1 MATKCTMASLS
12 LYFVAAFE
20 NLVPVEKAKT
30 LFHLTLRPISA
41 EAIDKAES
49 TVAKKLPFIFEEIR
63 QAFRDKTSSQ
73 SWGDTATQA
82 YSSTVGSLK
91 ELGGDTLVKTAAGFN
106 EALPFIKRAGYD
118 VTEVEVGLGLSP
130 KIVPHLQVRE
140 IITAE
145 QQAELLAEVQGR
157 KLVSTILTSLF
168 KASAAREKL
177 NFKRFHFS
185 EIELE
190 LSILPSVVL
199 KFKPDEF
206 SQAIETETL
215 PTAALIVEEGDT
227 GTSSEDTAGEKT

>member
-1 MATKCTMASLS
+1 M
-12 LYFVAAFE
+12 
-20 NLVPVEKAKT
+20 
-30 LFHLTLRPISA
+30 
-41 EAIDKAES
+41 
-49 TVAKKLPFIFEEIR
+49 AKKLPFIFEEIR
-63 QAFRDKTSSQ
+63 QAFRDKTGSQ
-73 SWGDTATQA
+73 TWGDTATQA

-130 KIVPHLQVRE
+130 KIVPHLKVRE

-145 QQAELLAEVQGR
+145 EQAELLTEVQGR

-168 KASAAREKL
+168 KAGAAREKL

-206 SQAIETETL
+206 GKAVETGIL
-215 PTAALIVEEGDT
+215 PTAALIVEEPDIDSVNDDKAPT
-227 GTSSEDTAGEKT
+227 ET